1 MSYSMAFKNMTKYQ
15 LECKLRE
22 IRSLHKTEIE
32 KLEKERDK
40 LKDALNGQVRIS
52 VEIGKERDH
61 LKDEVKV
68 LEKEHD
74 IQVESYH
81 KVTAENDQLRKDL
94 CAKEESN
101 KKLADQFY
109 AYREE
114 LVKCKNEARD
124 LHNKYDG
131 ITVELAGVRGALNR
145 QSELRVNA
153 ENKAKEMEHLADDL
167 EKQRKEL
174 EDWKTGQENNLKE
187 AYRNHDELSNK
198 AWKWD
203 KIHELVNAHGI
214 DTMSKLKDA
223 LVELEH
229 KREDVESLK
238 TSLADSCAAK
248 IKEGRDLTSKIKSL
262 KEDLKKTTDSR
273 DWYVKEA
280 AKLRGW
286 YDNLKK
292 LYDKARKEGEEGC
305 TMWREGCWELRDERD
320 RYKKIYEAAARKNDE
335 LQCEVNRLTQKVQ
348 DLEKRLPGTYLS
360 LPRPDDEI
368 CGRKIKEWMG
378 YHAVLVKYGIPSPES
393 LDAKLDPFEPA
404 RLTATRSYNVMV
416 KYGINDEKELDESLK
431 RLERFQQMLRDW
443 HFQMI
448 DEFST
453 YVNGLH
459 NYKIICEQNLIGSTD
474 ELKKSLDEL
483 KTFRLSPF
491 RSLGTEWR
499 DVFDKYGLR
508 TPDELENLLAQRQRI
523 IHRLCG
529 MVREEIG

>member
-15 LECKLRE
+15 LECKVRE
-22 IRSLHKTEIE
+22 LESLHKIEIE
-32 KLEKERDK
+32 KLK
-40 LKDALNGQVRIS
+40 
-52 VEIGKERDH
+52 
-61 LKDEVKV
+61 
-68 LEKEHD
+68 KEHD
-74 IQVESYH
+74 VQVESYR
-81 KVTAENDQLRKDL
+81 KVVEENKTLRDDL
-94 CAKEESN
+94 AAKEESN

-114 LVKCKNEARD
+114 LVKWKNEAGD
-124 LHNKYDG
+124 WHNKYDG
-131 ITVELAGVRGALNR
+131 TTVELAGVRGALNR

-153 ENKAKEMEHLADDL
+153 ENKAKELEHLADDL
-167 EKQRKEL
+167 EKQRREL

-203 KIHELVNAHGI
+203 KVHELVNAHGI

-238 TSLADSCAAK
+238 TSLADCCAAK

-262 KEDLKKTTDSR
+262 KEDLKKMTGSR

-305 TMWREGCWELRDERD
+305 TMWREDSWKNRDERD
-320 RYKKIYEAAARKNDE
+320 HYKKIYEAAARKNDE

-348 DLEKRLPGTYLS
+348 DFEKRLPGTYLA

-378 YHAVLVKYGIPSPES
+378 YNAVLVKYGIPSPES

-404 RLTATRSYNVMV
+404 RLTATKSYNVMKDWCV
-416 KYGINDEKELDESLK
+416 NDDKDLYDKLSLLSRYRDVMEKYGVGGPEELDK
-431 RLERFQQMLRDW
+431 
-443 HFQMI
+443 
-448 DEFST
+448 
-453 YVNGLH
+453 
-459 NYKIICEQNLIGSTD
+459 C
-474 ELKKSLDEL
+474 LD
-483 KTFRLSPF
+483 
-491 RSLGTEWR
+491 
-499 DVFDKYGLR
+499 
-508 TPDELENLLAQRQRI
+508 QRQRMNHTLHVLKKDI
-523 IHRLCG
+523 
-529 MVREEIG
+529 EQFNQP